1 MQFLKPMIECK
12 NIEKSYNGEKVLR
25 GVSLRVADGEFV
37 SLMGKSGSGKST
49 LISILGGHLSP
60 DAGEVWYN
68 GTDIFSLSSE
78 QMARMRCTSLGFVF
92 QNFRLIPTLN
102 VKDNLLLPSVF
113 AKTADKQ
120 CLDYV
125 DYLSSRLGIY
135 EMLHKLP
142 EELSGGQCQR
152 AAIVRALSYQ
162 PKTVILDEPTGALD
176 TAMEKTVMELL
187 CEINRAGT
195 TVIQVTH
202 SEAVAAY
209 GSRII
214 RIRDGVIVE

>member
-1 MQFLKPMIECK
+1 MQFLKPMIECL

-25 GVSLRVADGEFV
+25 GISLTVQDGEFV
-37 SLMGKSGSGKST
+37 SVMGKSGSGKST
-49 LISILGGHLSP
+49 LISIMGGHLLP
-60 DAGEVWYN
+60 DSGKIIYD
-68 GTDIFSLSSE
+68 GTDIFSLS
-78 QMARMRCTSLGFVF
+78 QDAVAKMRCTSIGFVF

-102 VKDNLLLPSVF
+102 VKDNLLLPSVL
-113 AKTADKQ
+113 AKNATKERLAYIEK
-120 CLDYV
+120 
-125 DYLSSRLGIY
+125 LSQRLGIY

-187 CEINRAGT
+187 CELNREGT
-195 TVIQVTH
+195 TVIAVTH

-214 RIRDGVIVE
+214 RISDGVIV

>member
-1 MQFLKPMIECK
+1 MQFLKPMIECL

-25 GVSLRVADGEFV
+25 GISLTVQDGEFV
-37 SLMGKSGSGKST
+37 SVMGKSGSGKST
-49 LISILGGHLSP
+49 LISIMGGHLLP
-60 DAGEVWYN
+60 DTGKIIYD
-68 GTDIFSLSSE
+68 GTDIFSLS
-78 QMARMRCTSLGFVF
+78 QDAVAKMRCTSIGFVF

-102 VKDNLLLPSVF
+102 VKDNLLLPSVL
-113 AKTADKQ
+113 AKNATKERLAYIEK
-120 CLDYV
+120 
-125 DYLSSRLGIY
+125 LSQRLGIY

-187 CEINRAGT
+187 CELNREGT
-195 TVIQVTH
+195 TVIAVTH

-214 RIRDGVIVE
+214 RISDGVIV